1 VNKEQANEL
10 LAQIGKWNV
19 LAISGG
25 RALLKI
31 DPNDADEFLLVL
43 PVGKG
48 YRVEIELTAAD
59 DYTVRRVY
67 KRGAKEWV
75 KGEVAGVYCD
85 QIGEIA
91 YQASCYV
98 NVEFGKEPVA

>member
-1 VNKEQANEL
+1 MNHNQANQT

-25 RALLKI
+25 RAFLS
-31 DPNDADEFLLVL
+31 NDRNNPGEYVLTL

-48 YRVEIELTAAD
+48 YRVEIELTAGD

-67 KRGAKEWV
+67 KRGEKFWV
-75 KGEVAGVYCD
+75 KGEVTGIYCD
-85 QIGEIA
+85 QIGEVA
-91 YQASCYV
+91 YQASCFV
-98 NVEFGKEPVA
+98 NVPFGEHVPA